1 MDMLGGMVCL
11 INGHVGSIVC
21 LIKGQ
26 GRSRVCL
33 ITGHV
38 GRYGVLK

>member
-1 MDMLGGMVCL
+1 MCL

-38 GRYGVLK
+38 ERYGVFK

>member
-1 MDMLGGMVCL
+1 MCL
-11 INGHVGSIVC
+11 M
-21 LIKGQ
+21 KGQ

-38 GRYGVLK
+38 GRYGVFKARDTLGV

>member
-1 MDMLGGMVCL
+1 MCL

-26 GRSRVCL
+26 GKSRVCL

-38 GRYGVLK
+38 ERYGVFK

>member
-1 MDMLGGMVCL
+1 MGL

-38 GRYGVLK
+38 ERYGVFK

>member
-1 MDMLGGMVCL
+1 MCL
-11 INGHVGSIVC
+11 INGHVVSIVC

-38 GRYGVLK
+38 ERYGVFK